1 MTRAEV
7 RRIGM
12 WSGPRNISTAMMR
25 SWGSREDTAVCD
37 EPFYA
42 HYLAETGR
50 DHPGRDE
57 VIAAH
62 ETDWSK
68 VVAFLLGPVPG
79 GKTIFYQKHMTHH
92 LPQDLPSDP
101 GAADDRLTFLSSLT
115 NVLLIRE
122 PGLMLTS
129 LAKVLE
135 SPSTEETG
143 LPQQVWLMEHLAA
156 RGLPL
161 IVIDSKDVLID
172 PAAMLRALCGA
183 IGVSYDAA
191 MLSWEPGIRETD
203 GVWAKHWYDN
213 VAASTGFAAYEAR
226 EPNVPR
232 HLRGVL
238 DECESLY
245 AELAAHKLSPQLAE

>member
-1 MTRAEV
+1 MTATEV

-25 SWGSREDTAVCD
+25 SWGSRGDTAVCD

-42 HYLAETGR
+42 HYLAETER
-50 DHPGRDE
+50 NHPGRDE

-62 ETDWSK
+62 ETEWSRI
-68 VVAFLLGPVPG
+68 VAFLLGPVPG
-79 GKTIFYQKHMTHH
+79 GKTIFYQKHMAHH
-92 LPQDLPSDP
+92 LPQDLSRDP
-101 GAADDRLTFLSSLT
+101 GAEDDRLAFLSSLT

-135 SPSTEETG
+135 NPTTEETG
-143 LPQQVWLMEHLAA
+143 LPQQVWLMRYLVA

-172 PAAMLRALCGA
+172 PDAMLRALCDAVGA
-183 IGVSYDAA
+183 PYDSA
-191 MLSWEPGIRETD
+191 MLSWKPGMRETD
-203 GVWAKHWYDN
+203 GVWAKHWYEN
-213 VAASTGFAAYEAR
+213 VAASTGFARYEAK
-226 EPNVPR
+226 EATVPG

-238 DECESLY
+238 EECDSLY
-245 AELAAHKLSPQLAE
+245 AELAAHKLSPQKG